1 MINYQ
6 TIGILES
13 QKNIITGVLKI
24 ILPGYKC
31 RLIKTLRR
39 GRKSND

>member
-13 QKNIITGVLKI
+13 RKNIVTGVLKI

-31 RLIKTLRR
+31 RLIKNFTP
-39 GRKSND
+39 GPQK